1 MPKLHK
7 ITQDEFDQTP
17 EVDDEQDLEASDE
30 RYPYLAAWVR
40 DRGWIEIGSDNYSWS
55 AIRILDTGGLIWELI
70 IGAIYLFTGVYLIM
84 HPFDALLVLTLIL
97 ACYLFFEAIIEFIQ
111 YFQVRPRHGAG

>member
-40 DRGWIEIGSDNYSWS
+40 ERGWIEIGSDEYSWS
-55 AIRILDTGGLIWELI
+55 AFRILDSGGLIWESDEDYESL
-70 IGAIYLFTGVYLIM
+70 
-84 HPFDALLVLTLIL
+84 DATLAAADAVLAEL
-97 ACYLFFEAIIEFIQ
+97 EAEGEI
-111 YFQVRPRHGAG
+111 